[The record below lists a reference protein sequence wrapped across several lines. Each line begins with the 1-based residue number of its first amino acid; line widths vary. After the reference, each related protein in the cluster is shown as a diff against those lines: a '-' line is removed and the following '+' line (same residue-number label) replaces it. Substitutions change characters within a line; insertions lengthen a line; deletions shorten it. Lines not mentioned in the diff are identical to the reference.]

1 MALALLSTLS
11 PADLAAALM
20 AGDRGALGRAPG
32 VGPKLAARLVAELR
46 DRVGAMPT
54 GSFSVTI
61 PPPVPAGAAEETVSA
76 LLNLGW
82 KRAEAA
88 AAVNRVRERLGD
100 GAGLSE
106 MIRESLKELAP
117 R

>member
-1 MALALLSTLS
+1 M
-11 PADLAAALM
+11 
-20 AGDRGALGRAPG
+20 
-32 VGPKLAARLVAELR
+32 GPKLAARLVAELR